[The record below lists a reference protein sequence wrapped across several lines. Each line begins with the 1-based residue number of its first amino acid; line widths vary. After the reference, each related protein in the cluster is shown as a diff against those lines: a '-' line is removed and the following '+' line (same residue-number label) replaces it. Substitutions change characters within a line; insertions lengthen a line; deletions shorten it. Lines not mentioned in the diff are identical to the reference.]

1 MARVTTLPEM
11 WWPLMDAP
19 SVETPWC
26 AVCGKTGHI
35 ERHHMVRRSA
45 GRLYRDGIE
54 VPKPT
59 ITLCGFG
66 NASGCHGLAHQGR
79 LHFKYED
86 GLLWYRIGEP
96 MPYQR
101 ALETGGWVPL
111 RRCGDEL

>member
-35 ERHHMVRRSA
+35 ERHHMVKRSA
-45 GRLYRDGIE
+45 GKLYRGGIE

-59 ITLCGFG
+59 ITLCGHG
-66 NASGCHGLAHQGR
+66 NADGCHGMAHQGR
-79 LHFKYED
+79 LHFGFWD
-86 GLLWYRIGEP
+86 GVLWYRIGEP
-96 MPYQR
+96 MPYQQ
-101 ALETGGWVPL
+101 ALETGVWMPV
-111 RRCGDEL
+111 RRCGEW